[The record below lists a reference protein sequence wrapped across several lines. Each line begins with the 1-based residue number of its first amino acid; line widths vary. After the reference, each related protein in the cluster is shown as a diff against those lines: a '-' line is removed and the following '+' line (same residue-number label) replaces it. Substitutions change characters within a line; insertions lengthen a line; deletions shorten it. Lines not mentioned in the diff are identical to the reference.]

1 MIQQILFF
9 LIINSFFVS
18 CEASSSK
25 DEDVLSLFSGAELPH
40 AGMKRTRDGVET
52 KEDAADDDD
61 NYTVYSFDSVRSLD
75 LADFFSDDVKEDSA
89 SSKVRARK
97 RSELSP
103 EELMRVR
110 ARFRT
115 WWANLD
121 PEKKHK
127 IIQNNKR
134 TPEQNKAKK
143 VRAKE
148 RFRAL
153 SESEQRRILAEQ
165 AARAKSQYANDL
177 VYRESKKKSSL
188 EYYAKHKDEINAR
201 RREQYAKR
209 QKRVAAPIVHQDGRV
224 E

>member
-1 MIQQILFF
+1 MIQQILF
-9 LIINSFFVS
+9 LCIINSFFVS

-25 DEDVLSLFSGAELPH
+25 DEDVLSLFSGAELPR
-40 AGMKRTRDGVET
+40 AGMKRTRDDLET

-75 LADFFSDDVKEDSA
+75 LGDFFSDEVKEDSA
-89 SSKVRARK
+89 LSKVRARK

-103 EELMRVR
+103 EELTQVR

-143 VRAKE
+143 ARAKE
-148 RFRAL
+148 RFLAL
-153 SESEQRRILAEQ
+153 PLLEQRRILAEQ
-165 AARAKSQYANDL
+165 AARRRLRYENDPI
-177 VYRESKKKSSL
+177 YREIKKQKAAAYYKKNKDKIN
-188 EYYAKHKDEINAR
+188 EYRRAR
-201 RREQYAKR
+201 HAKR
-209 QKRVAAPIVHQDGRV
+209 RVADSIVHQDGPV